1 MHCRSPRSNS
11 PFLQVIFATY
21 YAFIQGLNH
30 YCRTQQGLSN
40 HHHYI
45 IFFARVEK
53 EERTHTAGLSHPEG
67 GLTFRIPP
75 PLSALQPANFFSPF
89 LSSI

>member
-30 YCRTQQGLSN
+30 YCRTQQSLSTTSTL
-40 HHHYI
+40 
-45 IFFARVEK
+45 FFARVEK

-75 PLSALQPANFFSPF
+75 PLTALQPANFFSPF